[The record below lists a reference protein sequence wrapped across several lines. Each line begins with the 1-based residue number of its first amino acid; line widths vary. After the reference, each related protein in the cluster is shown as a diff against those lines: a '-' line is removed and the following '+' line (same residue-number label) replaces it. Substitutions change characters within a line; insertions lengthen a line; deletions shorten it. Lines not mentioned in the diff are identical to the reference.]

1 MTESSSHKKI
11 IPDWEKSAYNSLLNN
26 DYSSVIEIYE
36 QLVKND
42 PSQELYYCYIGL
54 AYLLDQQEDLA
65 QLTWFTLLSECQS
78 EDLTTKLLTDI
89 LDNEAKRQVAVGCRD
104 TSWLI
109 RQYLREISPEN
120 IKNILLLIIDS
131 ISINQFKLSD
141 IVDSDILRLLSHRK
155 NTPSLNFKLIEAVG
169 DKLASFNDPLILDFL
184 SLLSDQIDDLDLRWL
199 FLMTNAS
206 KADKEDSNFAACI
219 AELCTEFYPNDP
231 RTWVAISYFNSRAK
245 NYARCIEAAKCGYLN
260 SSSVEWKAVSSYTL
274 VRELM
279 LSGGWTEL
287 EESIN
292 QYKFCL
298 TNLIQEGLES
308 GDKNAVNA
316 LVTTPCLLQYYQ
328 DKPKENRFFQN
339 KISEIYQSKIDDS
352 YIKNSEFSKS
362 TDINFLINSDQKIRV
377 GFIAHTLTSHSV
389 GWLFRWFCKY
399 VNSSKFDITLFLI
412 SQDSKD
418 FFANKWFVAN
428 NLSTFF
434 LKEEYLEIVKLIKS
448 KDIQV
453 LIDLDSLTLQETC
466 KVLAYKPAPVQ
477 ITWLGFD
484 ATGLPAVDY
493 FLADPYVLP
502 NDAQEYYQEKIYRL
516 PHTYIA
522 VDGFE
527 VGTPTLRKEDLSI
540 PPDSIVFLTAQTGL
554 KRNPDFV
561 RQQLKIIKQ
570 VPNSYLLIKGS
581 GDSQKIQALFYA
593 LAEEIDV
600 PQGQL
605 RFLSFDKS
613 EFYHRANMQIAD
625 VVLDTYPYNGAT
637 TTLEALWMG
646 IPVVTRVGEQFSS
659 RNGYAFLTH
668 VGVTEGIAT
677 TDDEYVQW
685 GVRFGMDE
693 QLRQR
698 VCWQL
703 YLSRQNS
710 PLWNAR
716 QFTQELEYAFEDIW
730 RKYLQSIN

>member
-1 MTESSSHKKI
+1 MIESSSYEKI
-11 IPDWEKSAYNSLLNN
+11 IPDWDNSVYNLLLNN
-26 DYSSVIEIYE
+26 DYSIVVEVYE

-42 PSQELYYCYIGL
+42 PSQELYCCYLGL
-54 AYLLDQQEDLA
+54 AYLLDQKEDLA
-65 QLTWFTLLSECQS
+65 QLTWLTLLSECQS
-78 EDLTTKLLTDI
+78 EDLTTELLNDI
-89 LDNEAKRQVAVGCRD
+89 LDNEAKRQAALGCRD
-104 TSWLI
+104 ASWLI
-109 RQYLREISPEN
+109 RQYLRGINSEN
-120 IKNILLLIIDS
+120 IENILLLIIDS
-131 ISINQFKLSD
+131 ISVNQFKLND
-141 IVDSDILRLLSHRK
+141 IFDLDILSLLSHR
-155 NTPSLNFKLIEAVG
+155 NNAPVDFKLIEEIG
-169 DKLASFNDPLILDFL
+169 EKLISFNDPLILDFL
-184 SLLSDQIDDLDLRWL
+184 SLLSDKIDDLELRWL
-199 FLMTNAS
+199 FLMANAS
-206 KADKEDSNFAACI
+206 KADIKDSTFAAHI
-219 AELCTEFYPNDP
+219 AELCTAFYPNDP

-260 SSSVEWKAVSSYTL
+260 SDSAEWKAVSSYTL

-279 LSGGWTEL
+279 LSGGWIEL

-292 QYKFCL
+292 QYKLCL
-298 TNLIQEGLES
+298 TNLIRESLES

-316 LVTTPCLLQYYQ
+316 LITTPCLLQYYQ

-339 KISEIYQSKIDDS
+339 KISEIYQRQINDL
-352 YIKNSEFSKS
+352 YVKNLEFSKS
-362 TDINFLINSDQKIRV
+362 TNFLVESNQKIRI
-377 GFIAHTLTSHSV
+377 GFIAHTFTSHSV

-399 VNSSKFDITLFLI
+399 VNSEKFDVTLFSI

-418 FFANKWFVAN
+418 FFVNKWFVAD
-428 NLSTFF
+428 NLCTLF
-434 LKEEYLEIVKLIKS
+434 LKEECLEIVKSIRS
-448 KDIQV
+448 KNIQI

-466 KVLAYKPAPVQ
+466 KALAHKPAPVQ

-484 ATGLPAVDY
+484 ATGLPSVDY

-502 NDAQEYYQEKIYRL
+502 NNAQEYYQEKIYRL
-516 PHTYIA
+516 PQTYIA

-540 PPDSIVFLTAQTGL
+540 PSNSIVFLTAQTGL
-554 KRNPDFV
+554 KRNPDFI
-561 RQQLKIIKQ
+561 RQQLEIIKQ

-581 GDSQKIQALFYA
+581 GDSQKIQELFYA
-593 LAEEIDV
+593 LAEEVSV
-600 PQGQL
+600 PQSQL

-703 YLSRQNS
+703 YSSRQDS

-716 QFTQELEYAFEDIW
+716 QFTQELEYALEDIW
-730 RKYLQSIN
+730 RKHLQSI